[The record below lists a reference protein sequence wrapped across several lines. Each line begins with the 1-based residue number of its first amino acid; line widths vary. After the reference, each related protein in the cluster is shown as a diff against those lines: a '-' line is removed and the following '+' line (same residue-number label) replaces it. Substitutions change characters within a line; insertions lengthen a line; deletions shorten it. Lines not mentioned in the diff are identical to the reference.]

1 MIGLMTRLARRNMLL
16 LLAGAAVWFTGATPA
31 QSTSA
36 PAADDPRLKQRW
48 RCGGGDCPG
57 YEYDPIA
64 GDPDHNAPAGTAF
77 EDLDPDWYCPRCGAA
92 KVEFRRLP
100 PSATAK

>member
-1 MIGLMTRLARRNMLL
+1 MIGLMSHLARRNMLL
-16 LLAGAAVWFTGATPA
+16 FLAGAAVWFTGTP
-31 QSTSA
+31 
-36 PAADDPRLKQRW
+36 PGNAAEDPRLTQRW
-48 RCGGGDCPG
+48 RCGSGDCPG

-64 GDPDHNAPAGTAF
+64 GDPEHNAPAGTAF

-100 PSATAK
+100 ATAIRK